1 MLQIGMSKL
10 QYSTVIENPEKNN
23 IKGYSIPGPDPYH
36 VQKPDQYKQGQA
48 VHWHD
53 TSDK

>member
-23 IKGYSIPGPDPYH
+23 IKGYSIPGPDPYQ
-36 VQKPDQYKQGQA
+36 VQKLDLYEQRQN
-48 VHWHD
+48 VH
-53 TSDK
+53 